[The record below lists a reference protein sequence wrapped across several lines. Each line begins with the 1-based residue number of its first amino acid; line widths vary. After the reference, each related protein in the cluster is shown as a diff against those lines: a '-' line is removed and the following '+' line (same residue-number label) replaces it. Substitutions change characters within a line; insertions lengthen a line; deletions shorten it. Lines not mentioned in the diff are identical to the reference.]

1 MEASSCVWSG
11 NSYTIRTKCWE
22 MAPDDR
28 PTFKEIYS
36 NISKYI
42 ERMAGYLEMGFN
54 PFAAGERANTA
65 VGGEKEKE
73 KESEGEC
80 GVAIQVIPASVP
92 LDGAHTNFTDNT
104 D

>member
-1 MEASSCVWSG
+1 MSG
-11 NSYTIRTKCWE
+11 NSYIMMMKCWK

-54 PFAAGERANTA
+54 PFAAGEEVKSA
-65 VGGEKEKE
+65 VGGEEE
-73 KESEGEC
+73 GEGEC
-80 GVAIQVIPASVP
+80 GVAIQVIPASVL
-92 LDGAHTNFTDNT
+92 LDGTHTNFADNT

>member
-1 MEASSCVWSG
+1 
-11 NSYTIRTKCWE
+11 

-54 PFAAGERANTA
+54 PFAAGEGVKAA

-73 KESEGEC
+73 KKEESEGEC

-92 LDGAHTNFTDNT
+92 LDGAHINFTDNT